1 MTTPD
6 TKGRGTALNGA
17 RVLITGGTRGIGR
30 LLAAGAV
37 ERGAEVTVWARN
49 NELGAQVADELGV
62 RFIPVDVSDAGAV
75 AEAARETGPIDV
87 LVNNAGVIAGKS
99 FVDLTEDDIRRT
111 YEINALAPYWTTRA
125 FLPGMIE
132 RNRGL
137 VVNLA
142 SAAGLIG
149 TTRMSDYSATKHAM
163 VGFTEALRAELRAQ
177 RSAVRTLVVCPFYIS
192 TGMFDGVQTR
202 FPWLL
207 PILKP
212 EGVATRTLDA
222 IERGAAKLVLP
233 WSVNLL
239 PVARVLPVPVFDGV
253 VDLLGVNHTMDR
265 FTGRHE

>member
-1 MTTPD
+1 MS
-6 TKGRGTALNGA
+6 RGTTLSGA

-49 NELGAQVADELGV
+49 PELGAQVADELGV
-62 RFIPVDVSDAGAV
+62 RFLAVDVADAAAV
-75 AEAARETGPIDV
+75 AEAAQETGSIDV
-87 LVNNAGVIAGKS
+87 LVNNAGVIAGKP
-99 FVDLTEDDIRRT
+99 FVQLTEDEIRRT
-111 YEINALAPYWTTRA
+111 YEINALAPYWTTQA
-125 FLPGMIE
+125 FLPGMLE
-132 RNRGL
+132 RNQGL

-149 TTRMSDYSATKHAM
+149 TTRMTDYSGTKHAM

-202 FPWLL
+202 VPWLL

-212 EGVATRTLDA
+212 EDVATKTLDA

-233 WSVNLL
+233 WSVNLM
-239 PVARVLPVPVFDGV
+239 PVMRVLPVPLFDAV

-265 FTGRHE
+265 FTGHRD